1 MCGSWGNWNRAV
13 GWGNQGAQPA
23 SRGRGRAVG
32 VSQWK
37 GKDVKEMLQD
47 VGDGL
52 ATTSNHGY
60 AQSRCRCALCINH
73 HVNNHNKNCVLL

>member
-1 MCGSWGNWNRAV
+1 VDPGETGTELQA
-13 GWGNQGAQPA
+13 GGI
-23 SRGRGRAVG
+23 RGPVG

-73 HVNNHNKNCVLL
+73 HVNNHNKNRVLL